1 MTIIDYYIMF
11 LIDNEMLINGIM
23 QCNRITITLHMEKYF
38 FKSNIIKNPQYDIQ
52 TLIICIKQ

>member
-23 QCNRITITLHMEKYF
+23 QCNRITIALHMEKYF